1 MPTINQIL
9 NEDKGHDN
17 LTCRR
22 IIGRRLYIRDHVV
35 GLHTGYPNVELMDKI
50 TRKQRFRPIGI
61 ICLGCSYVIL
71 SPHMLYTLRRM
82 NFHDY
87 ITKDREKLKQGKP
100 PIGIQMN
107 RRYEREDKKRDQE
120 LKRLKLNYHRV
131 VKMEDSY

>member
-1 MPTINQIL
+1 
-9 NEDKGHDN
+9 
-17 LTCRR
+17 
-22 IIGRRLYIRDHVV
+22 
-35 GLHTGYPNVELMDKI
+35 
-50 TRKQRFRPIGI
+50 
-61 ICLGCSYVIL
+61 
-71 SPHMLYTLRRM
+71 MLYTLRRM

-100 PIGIQMN
+100 PIGRQMN